1 MIKNVKYLLTTHKIS
16 DLPVDD
22 VPEVVIVG
30 RSNVGKSSLINA
42 ITNQKIAYVGKRPGK
57 TRAIS
62 LFDIDGRFRLV
73 DVPGYGFA
81 KVSDK
86 QKQMFADMIDSYLME
101 RENLK
106 HAIILVD
113 SRRGITDLDEEI
125 INFFLHTELPFS
137 IIGTKMDKVNQSEKH
152 KFNISVQEKLGTT
165 PLLTSSLKKRNIDM
179 LIEHIESVIE

>member
-1 MIKNVKYLLTTHKIS
+1 MIKNVKYLLTTHKI
-16 DLPVDD
+16 DELPQDD

-62 LFDIDGRFRLV
+62 LFDIDGKFRLV

-86 QKQMFADMIDSYLME
+86 QKEMFADMIDSYLTE
-101 RENLK
+101 RKNLR

-113 SRRGITDLDEEI
+113 ARRGIVDLDEEI
-125 INFFLHTELPFS
+125 INFFVHFEIPFS
-137 IIGTKMDKVNQSEKH
+137 IVGTKMDKVNQSEKH
-152 KFNISVQEKLGTT
+152 KFNISVQEKIGTT

-179 LIEHIESVIE
+179 LVEHIESVIE